1 VSRSCCQRAVYRK
14 TKLPPRISIFT
25 LGSRGDTQP
34 FCVLG
39 RALQQAG
46 YDVTLCAPEPYRP
59 FIESFGLK
67 LRPIGTALAGLKDS
81 EVMNALVRGGA
92 NRFLRLPAFFREARG
107 GLADFLSECWQAT
120 KDSDLV
126 VFIPTTFF
134 VADFARMRGITS
146 VRVALQP
153 VFPTAKHATALF
165 GSTDRGALINR
176 LSYEIPRIAA
186 PILWTGSHGF
196 KAATGQK
203 LRLGPLPNPMTF
215 GASQSLN
222 LMAYSS
228 ALSPHPGDWPY
239 KAKITGAWFYDAE
252 PHLTLAP
259 EIEDFLAAGPAI
271 YIGFGSMKW
280 HSEQSAKAVFDAI
293 SEWGGRALI
302 TSGWGGLISPQNPPA
317 NIMFTGPVHHS
328 LLFPRVTA
336 VVHHGGAGTTAEGLR
351 HGRPTLI
358 LPQFMDQYDWA
369 RRVEELGAGPPLLPM
384 KKVTAAELAARLNDL
399 VENERYRAG
408 AARIG
413 ADMAHEPGVAAAV
426 AEIQKL
432 LAPRT

>member
-1 VSRSCCQRAVYRK
+1 VAR
-14 TKLPPRISIFT
+14 RISIFT

-39 RALQQAG
+39 RALIEVG
-46 YDVTLCAPEPYRP
+46 YDVELCAPEPYRP
-59 FIESFGLK
+59 FIESFGLNLK
-67 LRPIGTALAGLKDS
+67 PVGTHLAGLKDS

-92 NRFLRLPAFFREARG
+92 NRFLSLPAFFREARG
-107 GLADFLSECWQAT
+107 GLVDFLTECWQAT
-120 KDSDLV
+120 EGSDLV
-126 VFIPTTFF
+126 VYIPTTFF
-134 VADFARMRGITS
+134 VSDFARMRGIKS

-153 VFPTAKHATALF
+153 MLPTSKYATALL
-165 GSTDRGALINR
+165 GSRDRGALLNR
-176 LSYEIPRIAA
+176 LSYEIPRIAS
-186 PILWTGSHGF
+186 PILWTGSFGF
-196 KAATGQK
+196 KAATGRN

-215 GASQSLN
+215 GATESLN

-228 ALSPHPGDWPY
+228 VLSPDPGDWPVD
-239 KAKITGAWFYDAE
+239 AKITGAWFYDAE

-280 HSEQSAKAVFDAI
+280 HSADAANAVFDAI
-293 SEWGGRALI
+293 AQWGGRALI
-302 TSGWGGLISPQNPPA
+302 TSGWGGLTAPANLPA

-358 LPQFMDQYDWA
+358 LAQFMDQYDWG
-369 RRVEELGAGPPLLPM
+369 RRVEELGVGPPLLPM
-384 KKVTAAELAARLNDL
+384 KEVTANELAKRLDDL
-399 VENERYRAG
+399 VGNSRYRAG
-408 AARIG
+408 AAAI
-413 ADMAHEPGVAAAV
+413 AAEMAREPGVAGAV
-426 AEIQKL
+426 AEIRKVL
-432 LAPRT
+432 PV

>member
-1 VSRSCCQRAVYRK
+1 MS
-14 TKLPPRISIFT
+14 PHISIFT

-39 RALQQAG
+39 GALQNAG

-59 FIESFGLK
+59 FVESFGLK
-67 LRPIGTALAGLKDS
+67 LRPVGTHLAGLKDS
-81 EVMNALVRGGA
+81 EAMNALVRGGI
-92 NRFLRLPAFFREARG
+92 NRFLGLPAFFREAQA
-107 GLADFLSECWQAT
+107 GLVDFLTECWDAVEE
-120 KDSDLV
+120 SDLA

-134 VADFARMRGITS
+134 VADLARMRGIPS

-153 VFPTAKHATALF
+153 VFPTAKQATALF
-165 GSTDRGALINR
+165 GSTDRGALANK

-196 KAATGQK
+196 KAATGRK
-203 LRLGPLPNPMTF
+203 LHLGALPNPMTF
-215 GASQSLN
+215 RASDSLN

-228 ALSPHPGDWPY
+228 ALSPDPGDWPFE
-239 KAKITGAWFYDAE
+239 AKITGAWFYDAE
-252 PHLTLAP
+252 PHLALAAD
-259 EIEDFLAAGPAI
+259 IEDFLAKGPAI

-280 HSEQSAKAVFDAI
+280 HSEQSANAVFDAI
-293 SEWGGRALI
+293 AEWGGRALI
-302 TSGWGGLISPQNPPA
+302 TSGWGGLMPPQNVPA

-328 LLFPRVTA
+328 LLFPRVSA

-369 RRVEELGAGPPLLPM
+369 RRIEELGAGPPFLPM
-384 KKVTAAELAARLNDL
+384 KKVTAVELAERLNAL
-399 VENERYRAG
+399 VETERYRVG
-408 AARIG
+408 AAAIAG
-413 ADMAHEPGVAAAV
+413 KIAHEPGVAGAV
-426 AEIQKL
+426 AEIEKVLPPQ
-432 LAPRT
+432 R

>member
-1 VSRSCCQRAVYRK
+1 LS
-14 TKLPPRISIFT
+14 PRISIFT

-59 FIESFGLK
+59 FVESFGLK
-67 LRPIGTALAGLKDS
+67 LRPAGTHLAGIKDS
-81 EVMNALVRGGA
+81 EAMNALVRGGMD
-92 NRFLRLPAFFREARG
+92 RLLGLPAFFREAQG
-107 GLADFLSECWQAT
+107 GLVEFLTECWHAVAE
-120 KDSDLV
+120 SDLV

-134 VADFARMRGITS
+134 VADFARMRGIPS

-165 GSTDRGALINR
+165 GSTDRGALLNR

-196 KAATGQK
+196 KAATGRK
-203 LRLGPLPNPMTF
+203 LHLGLLPNPMTF
-215 GASQSLN
+215 GASDSLN

-228 ALSPHPGDWPY
+228 ALSPDPGDWPF
-239 KAKITGAWFYDAE
+239 KAKITGAWFHDPAPQE
-252 PHLTLAP
+252 RLSP
-259 EIEDFLAAGPAI
+259 EIEHFLAAGPAI

-280 HSEQSAKAVFDAI
+280 HSEQSANAVFDAI
-293 SEWGGRALI
+293 VQWSGRALI
-302 TSGWGGLISPQNPPA
+302 TSGWGGLQPRANLPA
-317 NIMFTGPVHHS
+317 SIMFTGPVHHS
-328 LLFPRVTA
+328 LLFPRVRA

-369 RRVEELGAGPPLLPM
+369 RRIEALQAGPPPLPM
-384 KKVTAAELAARLNDL
+384 KKVNASKLAQRLDDL
-399 VENERYRAG
+399 VSNETHRAG
-408 AARIG
+408 AAAI
-413 ADMAHEPGVAAAV
+413 AAEMAREPGVAGAV
-426 AEIQKL
+426 EEISKVL
-432 LAPRT
+432 PAW

>member
-1 VSRSCCQRAVYRK
+1 LA
-14 TKLPPRISIFT
+14 PRISIFT

-39 RALQQAG
+39 RALLEAG
-46 YDVTLCAPEPYRP
+46 YDVELCAPEPYRP
-59 FIESFGLK
+59 FVESFGLK

-81 EVMNALVRGGA
+81 ESMNALVRGGVD
-92 NRFLRLPAFFREARG
+92 RFLGLPAFFKEARG
-107 GLADFLSECWQAT
+107 GLVDFLTECWQAT
-120 KDSDLV
+120 EHSDVV

-134 VADFARMRGITS
+134 VADLARMRGIPS

-165 GSTDRGALINR
+165 GSADRGTLINR

-186 PILWTGSHGF
+186 PILWTGSHAF
-196 KAATGQK
+196 KAATGRK
-203 LRLGPLPNPMTF
+203 LRLGVLPNPMTF
-215 GASQSLN
+215 GASDSLN
-222 LMAYSS
+222 LMAYSA
-228 ALSPHPGDWPY
+228 ALSPDPGDWPV

-252 PHLTLAP
+252 PHYSLAR

-280 HSEQSAKAVFDAI
+280 HSQEAANAVFDAI
-293 SEWGGRALI
+293 TRWGGRALI
-302 TSGWGGLISPQNPPA
+302 TSGWGGLTPPA
-317 NIMFTGPVHHS
+317 DLPDNIMFTGPVHHS
-328 LLFPRVTA
+328 LLFPRVSA

-369 RRVEELGAGPPLLPM
+369 RRVEALRAGPPPLPM
-384 KKVTAAELAARLNDL
+384 KKVTAGELAVRLNDL
-399 VENERYRAG
+399 VGKSEYRAG
-408 AARIG
+408 AAAIAAG
-413 ADMAHEPGVAAAV
+413 MAREPGVAGAI
-426 AEIQKL
+426 AEIAKL
-432 LAPRT
+432 LPP

>member
-1 VSRSCCQRAVYRK
+1 VA
-14 TKLPPRISIFT
+14 PRISILT

-39 RALQQAG
+39 RELQRAG
-46 YDVTLCAPEPYRP
+46 YDVELCAPEPYRP
-59 FIESFGLK
+59 FVESFGLK

-81 EVMNALVRGGA
+81 EAMNALVRGGI
-92 NRFLRLPAFFREARG
+92 NRFLGLPAFFKEARG
-107 GLADFLSECWQAT
+107 GLVDFLTESWQAT
-120 KDSDLV
+120 EHSDLV

-134 VADFARMRGITS
+134 VADFARMRGIKS

-153 VFPTAKHATALF
+153 ILPTSHTSTALF
-165 GSTDRGALINR
+165 GSTDRGALLNR
-176 LSYEIPRIAA
+176 LSYEIPRIAS
-186 PILWTGSHGF
+186 PILWSGSAGF

-215 GASQSLN
+215 RATESLN

-228 ALSPHPGDWPY
+228 ALSPDPGDWPV

-252 PHLTLAP
+252 PHFSLTP

-280 HSEQSAKAVFDAI
+280 HSEQSANAVLEAI
-293 SEWGGRALI
+293 AQWGGRALL
-302 TSGWGGLISPQNPPA
+302 TSGWGGLTAPA
-317 NIMFTGPVHHS
+317 DLPKNIMFTGPVHHS
-328 LLFPRVTA
+328 LLFPRVSA

-358 LPQFMDQYDWA
+358 LPQFMDQFDWA
-369 RRVEELGAGPPLLPM
+369 RRVEALHAGPPPLPM
-384 KKVTAAELAARLNDL
+384 KKVTAGELATRLDDL
-399 VENERYRAG
+399 VGNDAYRAG
-408 AARIG
+408 AAAI
-413 ADMAHEPGVAAAV
+413 ASEMAHEPGVAGAV
-426 AEIQKL
+426 EEIGKIL
-432 LAPRT
+432 PV